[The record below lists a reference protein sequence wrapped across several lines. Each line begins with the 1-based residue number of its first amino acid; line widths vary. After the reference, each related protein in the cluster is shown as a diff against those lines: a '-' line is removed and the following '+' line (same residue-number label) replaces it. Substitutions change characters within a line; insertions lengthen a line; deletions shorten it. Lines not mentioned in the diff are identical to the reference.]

1 MKRRVFRSKIVYW
14 ISIIYF
20 CIVTFI
26 SFTTIIIGFSVNF
39 NLFTFI
45 LGLISSI
52 FSLVICVSLFEKE
65 KYSVR
70 IINIYI
76 SISIVV
82 GLAQILN
89 DHFKYH
95 IYYENQVYYFAFLVL
110 SLICINV
117 FMINQNQIEEI
128 EEIGK
133 Q

>member
-70 IINIYI
+70 LINIYI

-117 FMINQNQIEEI
+117 FKINQNQIEEI
-128 EEIGK
+128 DEIGK